1 MNGLKKWMVVL
12 MTGVTLMGNVIGMG
26 TTVIASKNETQE
38 SLSGVNQYK
47 ARDNYRYDIPDKL

>member
-26 TTVIASKNETQE
+26 TTVIASKMKRRN
-38 SLSGVNQYK
+38 LYPVWCLY
-47 ARDNYRYDIPDKL
+47 ARKWFFGKSN

>member
-26 TTVIASKNETQE
+26 TTVIASKMKRRNLYPVWMFICQKMVLWKE
-38 SLSGVNQYK
+38 
-47 ARDNYRYDIPDKL
+47 